1 MYPNKDKLALGN
13 GCLTIPTFLSG
24 QRGAESPFG
33 VEECV
38 SYTFAS
44 LSCVK

>member
-1 MYPNKDKLALGN
+1 MYLSKDKLALGN

-24 QRGAESPFG
+24 QRGAESAFG

-38 SYTFAS
+38 SYAFAS
-44 LSCVK
+44 LSYVK